1 MKKARWKRGGETSQG
16 AKASCGIEGDNPSR
30 RNPTP
35 RKKRT
40 AGTKLARSLAR
51 PPAPGCTLAR
61 SSPKRV
67 ERFFQELAYVR
78 RSTTPSLNVAT
89 QPAKRKKTHGRE
101 KGERE
106 REGEQ
111 RAAAEKK
118 ESHSPRRE
126 KEKRGTRSG
135 PLTLNRTV
143 RRF

>member
-1 MKKARWKRGGETSQG
+1 MEKGRNVARRESVVRNRRRQPVKKESYTEEKENGGH
-16 AKASCGIEGDNPSR
+16 K
-30 RNPTP
+30 
-35 RKKRT
+35 
-40 AGTKLARSLAR
+40 ARSLAR

>member
-1 MKKARWKRGGETSQG
+1 MKKARWKRGETSQG

-40 AGTKLARSLAR
+40 AGTKLARSW
-51 PPAPGCTLAR
+51 CTLAR
-61 SSPKRV
+61 SNPKRV

-78 RSTTPSLNVAT
+78 STTPSLNVAT
-89 QPAKRKKTHGRE
+89 QPAKKEENAWKG
-101 KGERE
+101 KGGERE
-106 REGEQ
+106 REE